1 MKYLIAISI
10 SLPVLCFIYLLKD
23 TICKYLKLIDYTT
36 HNTLHKKD
44 ALLYGG
50 IFLLAGYLLNFYF
63 LFFTLNELLFYNIYL
78 VIFFFLLA
86 LIDDIKNLTAN
97 IKFLISIIITCVCI
111 YYDPTLKIYS
121 LNFSLFG
128 IVYFGNNVFTHYL
141 FTCLCI
147 LLLINAINF
156 TDGIN
161 GLTSL
166 ISLSIFAY
174 LIIKNY
180 YLFDYLFI
188 FLLFL
193 FIFIILNLSKNIF
206 LGDSGNYIISSI
218 ISTILVKENYYSPQ
232 KYFAEE
238 IFLLLFIPGIDM
250 FRLFFVRL
258 LNKKNP
264 MLGDKNHLHHI
275 LLKKYGLKKT
285 LVIYLMLVNIP
296 IYSYYFFQNYLV
308 ILTCLIM
315 MIYAFLIKNRYAKQ

>member
-1 MKYLIAISI
+1 MKYLIALSI
-10 SLPVLCFIYLLKD
+10 SLLILGFTYLLKD
-23 TICKYLKLIDYTT
+23 KVCKHLKLIDHATN
-36 HNTLHKKD
+36 NTVHKKD

-50 IFLLAGYLLNFYF
+50 IFLLVGFFLNYF
-63 LFFTLNELLFYNIYL
+63 FVLFISNQIIFFYNFYL

-86 LIDDIKNLTAN
+86 LIDDIKDLPAN
-97 IKFLISIIITCVCI
+97 IKFFISIIITCACI

-128 IVYFGNNVFTHYL
+128 IIYFPNNVFINYL

-161 GLTSL
+161 GLTSI
-166 ISLSIFAY
+166 ISLSIFTY
-174 LIIKNY
+174 LLVKSY

-193 FIFIILNLSKNIF
+193 FIFTILNLSKNIF

-218 ISTILVKENYYSPQ
+218 ISVILVKENYYSPQ

-238 IFLLLFIPGIDM
+238 IFLLLLIPGLDM
-250 FRLFFVRL
+250 FRLFIVRL

-264 MLGDKNHLHHI
+264 MLGDKNHFHHV
-275 LLKKYGLKKT
+275 LLKKYGLKNT
-285 LVIYLMLVNIP
+285 LVIYLILINFP
-296 IYSYYFFQNYLV
+296 IYSYFFFQNYLI
-308 ILTCLIM
+308 ILTCLVI
-315 MIYAFLIKNRYAKQ
+315 ITYAFLIKNKYTK

>member
-1 MKYLIAISI
+1 MKYLIAILI
-10 SLPVLCFIYLLKD
+10 SLPVLGIIYLLKD
-23 TICKYLKLIDYTT
+23 TICKYLKLIDYAT

-44 ALLYGG
+44 GLLYGG

-63 LFFTLNELLFYNIYL
+63 LFFSLNNLPFYNIYL

-97 IKFLISIIITCVCI
+97 KKFLISIIIICFCI
-111 YYDPTLKIYS
+111 YYDPALKIYS

-128 IVYFGNNVFTHYL
+128 IIYFPNNLFVYYF

-166 ISLSIFAY
+166 ISLSIFTY

-193 FIFIILNLSKNIF
+193 LVFITLNLFKNIF

-218 ISTILVKENYYSPQ
+218 ISIILIKENYYSPQ

-238 IFLLLFIPGIDM
+238 IFLLLLVPGIDM
-250 FRLFFVRL
+250 FRLFIVRL
-258 LNKKNP
+258 LDKKNP
-264 MLGDKNHLHHI
+264 MLGDRNHLHHI
-275 LLKKYGLKKT
+275 LLKKYGLKNT

-296 IYSYYFFQNYLV
+296 IYSYYFSQNYLITLVCLV
-308 ILTCLIM
+308 IMT
-315 MIYAFLIKNRYAKQ
+315 YAFLIRNKYL

>member
-10 SLPVLCFIYLLKD
+10 SLPILCVAYLLKD
-23 TICKYLKLIDYTT
+23 TICKYLRLIDYATK
-36 HNTLHKKD
+36 NTLHKKD

-50 IFLLAGYLLNFYF
+50 IFLLVGYVLNSYF
-63 LFFTLNELLFYNIYL
+63 LFFTLNQLFFYNIYL
-78 VIFFFLLA
+78 VIFFFILA

-97 IKFLISIIITCVCI
+97 TKFLISVIITCLCI
-111 YYDPTLKIYS
+111 YFDPALKIYS
-121 LNFSLFG
+121 LNFILFG
-128 IVYFGNNVFTHYL
+128 IVYFPNNVFAHYL
-141 FTCLCI
+141 LTCLCV
-147 LLLINAINF
+147 LLLINAMNF
-156 TDGIN
+156 TDGVN

-166 ISLSIFAY
+166 ISLSIFTY

-193 FIFIILNLSKNIF
+193 FVFIILNLSKNIF

-218 ISTILVKENYYSPQ
+218 ISVILIKENYYFPQ

-238 IFLLLFIPGIDM
+238 IFLLLLVPGIDM
-250 FRLFFVRL
+250 FRLFIVRL

-275 LLKKYGLKKT
+275 LFKKYGLKNT

-296 IYSYYFFQNYLV
+296 IYCYYFFQNYLIILVSLV
-308 ILTCLIM
+308 IMT
-315 MIYAFLIKNRYAKQ
+315 YAFLIKNKYAKL

>member
-1 MKYLIAISI
+1 MKYLVAISI
-10 SLPVLCFIYLLKD
+10 SLPVLGIIYLLKD
-23 TICKYLKLIDYTT
+23 TICKYLKLIDYAT
-36 HNTLHKKD
+36 HNTFHKKD
-44 ALLYGG
+44 GLLYGG

-63 LFFTLNELLFYNIYL
+63 LLFSSNNLPFYNIYL

-97 IKFLISIIITCVCI
+97 TKFLISIIIVCFCI
-111 YYDPTLKIYS
+111 YYDPALKIYS

-128 IVYFGNNVFTHYL
+128 IIYFPNNLFAHYF

-156 TDGIN
+156 TDGVN

-166 ISLSIFAY
+166 VALSIFTY

-193 FIFIILNLSKNIF
+193 LVFILLNLFKNIF

-218 ISTILVKENYYSPQ
+218 ISIILIKENYYSPQ

-238 IFLLLFIPGIDM
+238 IFLLLLVPGIDM
-250 FRLFFVRL
+250 FRLFVVRL
-258 LNKKNP
+258 LDKKNP
-264 MLGDKNHLHHI
+264 MLGDRNHLHHI
-275 LLKKYGLKKT
+275 LLKKYGLKNT

-296 IYSYYFFQNYLV
+296 IYSYYFSQNYLITLVCLV
-308 ILTCLIM
+308 IMT
-315 MIYAFLIKNRYAKQ
+315 YAFLIRNKYL